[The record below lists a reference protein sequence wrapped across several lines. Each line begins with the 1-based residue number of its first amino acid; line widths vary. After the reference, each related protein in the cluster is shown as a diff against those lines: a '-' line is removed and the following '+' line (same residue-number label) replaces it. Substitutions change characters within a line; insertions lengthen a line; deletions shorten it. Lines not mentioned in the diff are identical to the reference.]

1 MLPLSDSKSFAL
13 GFIGAMALGTTA
25 PVNAQGIY
33 LNGPGGFSVGVGS
46 PGYYQQDRGPR
57 YYDYSP
63 GTRDT
68 RAAAGILGTAARL
81 VTPYRAVSVS
91 RIADHPVAAGRAP
104 SQL

>member
-1 MLPLSDSKSFAL
+1 MRTIAKAFLAL
-13 GFIGAMALGTTA
+13 GFIGATALGTTA

-63 GTRDT
+63 GYQGYAGGGRDT
-68 RAAAGILGTAARL
+68 GNGCPPGYT
-81 VTPYRAVSVS
+81 VQGGVCKPYRGPS
-91 RIADHPVAAGRAP
+91 GRGW
-104 SQL
+104 